1 MGAIAG
7 GVRTQEMESREMSL
21 NRYRMQRTATLAQ
34 EVLERAKTR
43 KLNWPLP
50 ATFQRTTFQSGASWK
65 ATANATYHE
74 GEDEDACLA
83 AAFASVAEHM
93 GHISAECENYYCC
106 VPPFQFKEYEVA
118 HIFRYHSRES
128 SENLLKAFENEE
140 SKNVP
145 IVEEP
150 GCPDTDTAALIPA
163 ENAETKDIYID
174 VSPGTYTVSAS
185 SYDNT
190 VKQTHLVDVRSG
202 ESVNL
207 TFDV

>member
-50 ATFQRTTFQSGASWK
+50 ATFQRTTFQ
-65 ATANATYHE
+65 E